1 MSEMRLKYFIE
12 LVSNLGP
19 KAQAD
24 AKVVEDAQ
32 RRMDAAVG
40 RTSDR
45 MVNLDRVISRIGQNT
60 STERQIGYLQRL
72 GQAADTAQ
80 AKMQR
85 LRESVARGLDKAP
98 EKFAEISAGYY
109 GARTVMAPPLRAFS
123 SLESATEDLRISM
136 LKANGQVS
144 KDFDKISAEAVRLG
158 NQLPGTTKDFML
170 AARSLT
176 TQGVPTNVVANGG
189 LRASSYVGTL
199 LGLDQERS
207 AEVIAKLR
215 EAHGLGDDQLVPMAD
230 LVQRGFFG
238 FGIKPQDYLE
248 TAKYAASTYNMMGIT
263 GYNQAKETL
272 AIQGMAANVGLEG
285 SSFGTNYAQMLTR
298 MSQIEN
304 RKNRNSKEAREVRE
318 LLGEHGIDM
327 QFYNDEGVFKGN
339 MNMLEQLSK
348 LRTLN
353 PLEQVKVLNR
363 LFGVEASR
371 PAQILVQKGLEGY
384 HAALGTIDSQANLDQ
399 RIAMKMDT
407 FAAKL
412 ESLTG
417 TIENVQARIA
427 TQTGRALK
435 PAMDGANS
443 VLGGPVGGFFE
454 KYPGAGTAGLM
465 AGGAAGTY
473 LMGRFGGALWKAL
486 ILRGAGAGGAAKAA
500 QQLAW
505 PVLEGAGGA
514 VSGAGAGGAAAV
526 RAAASGIASSAQ
538 LAKMLKYGGIT
549 TGIAALLEGTA
560 VLADPNADKARELT
574 RVGVTNG
581 AGLLGGALAGAAAG
595 SVLPGLGTLLGA
607 IGGGLA
613 GAYGSGAIFDWL
625 WAKPQARALGPGG
638 ALDDPRRLSLASMG
652 GLAMGPELK
661 IGEGVLRLDV
671 HVTSDGV
678 TTQPTVLQQPSLI
691 RINPGL
697 TNPGGMR

>member
-45 MVNLDRVISRIGQNT
+45 MVNLDRVIGRIGQNT

-72 GQAADTAQ
+72 GQAADAAQ

-85 LRESVARGLDKAP
+85 MRESMARGLDKAP

-109 GARTVMAPPLRAFS
+109 GARTVMAPPIRAFAN
-123 SLESATEDLRISM
+123 LEEATQDLRIAMTDASG
-136 LKANGQVS
+136 KVS
-144 KDFDKISAEAVRLG
+144 KDFDKISAEATKLG
-158 NQLPGTTKDFML
+158 NQLPGTTKDFMM
-170 AARSLT
+170 AARALIE
-176 TQGVPTNVVANGG
+176 QGTPTGVVAGGG
-189 LRASSYVGTL
+189 LRAASYFGVLTGM
-199 LGLDQERS
+199 DQYQS
-207 AEVIAKLR
+207 AETIAKVR
-215 EAHGLGDDQLVPMAD
+215 EAYGLKDDELVKMAD
-230 LVQRGFFG
+230 LMQRGRYA
-238 FGIKPQDYLE
+238 FGINPSDYRMV
-248 TAKYAASTYNMMGIT
+248 ASYAAPTYNTLGLTGLDNAKKLLAVQGI
-263 GYNQAKETL
+263 
-272 AIQGMAANVGLEG
+272 AAQVGLES
-285 SSFGTNYAQMLTR
+285 SSFGTNFSMMLQR
-298 MSQIEN
+298 IGQFDSRVN
-304 RKNRNSKEAREVRE
+304 KNSKEAREVRG
-318 LLGEHGIDM
+318 LLSEHGIDM
-327 QFYNDEGVFKGN
+327 QFYNEKGQFSGVE
-339 MNMLEQLSK
+339 NMLAQLAKLQPLSQAEQ
-348 LRTLN
+348 
-353 PLEQVKVLNR
+353 QKVLTR
-363 LFGVEASR
+363 LFGVEAGR
-371 PAQILVQKGLEGY
+371 PAQILVQKGQQAYQE
-384 HAALGTIDSQANLDQ
+384 ALDKIDAQASLDQ
-399 RIAMKMDT
+399 RISMKMET
-407 FAAKL
+407 FSAKL
-412 ESLTG
+412 EALGG
-417 TIENVQARIA
+417 TIENVMAKIA
-427 TQTGRALK
+427 TQTGQAAK
-435 PAMDGANS
+435 PLMDGANS
-443 VLGGPVGGFFE
+443 LLDPAGRFIE
-454 KYPGAGTAGLM
+454 NHPGVGTAGLM
-465 AGGAAGTY
+465 AGGAAGAY

-486 ILRGAGAGGAAKAA
+486 ILRGAAAPAAA
-500 QQLAW
+500 QAAGALAW

-514 VSGAGAGGAAAV
+514 ASGAGAGGAAAV

-638 ALDDPRRLSLASMG
+638 ALDDPRRLSLAGMG

-671 HVTSDGV
+671 HVTTDGV
-678 TTQPTVLQQPSLI
+678 TTQPTVLRQPSLI
-691 RINPGL
+691 RISPGP
-697 TNPGGMR
+697 TNPGSVR